1 LTPTE
6 VVVALLVMKTK
17 LFAPLAILALVVFVI
32 GCVNTVS
39 GRKTS
44 AVPFLKDRIE
54 GRYERPVEEVFAAA
68 KEVIKFNGVLV
79 NESTLHTTTNV
90 VRALEG
96 KVNQRNVWVRV
107 EEVDPKVTAVIV
119 QVRTK
124 AGGRDLYLAH
134 ELEKQI
140 ALKLVR

>member
-1 LTPTE
+1 M
-6 VVVALLVMKTK
+6 VALASMKTK
-17 LFAPLAILALVVFVI
+17 LFVPLAILALVVFVI

-39 GRKTS
+39 GRKTA
-44 AVPFLKDRIE
+44 AVPFLKDQIT

-68 KEVIKFNGVLV
+68 MEVIKFNGTLV
-79 NESTLHTTTNV
+79 NESILHTTTNV

-96 KVNQRNVWVRV
+96 KVNQRTVWVRV
-107 EEVDPKVTAVIV
+107 EEVEPKVSAVTV
-119 QVRTK
+119 QVRTS
-124 AGGRDLYLAH
+124 AGGRDIDLTH